1 MMVAA
6 RRPHEDAPSLV
17 DLVTRLGSAVLT
29 LAVLAASL
37 ARPLGAQQLTGY
49 TPQRAAAQRTAEQ
62 AAIARADS
70 VRIGVLARALADRPH
85 IAGTAAQART
95 RDLVIEALKAA
106 GIATEVREY
115 RVWLPHTVE
124 YGVWRV
130 SPDAKELD
138 LREGRIAEDP
148 TTLAHDEYPTVNGY
162 SGTGDVTGDVVYV
175 NYGLVE
181 DYAVLDSLG
190 VSVRGKIAIARY
202 GRSFRGIKAR
212 EAEKHGALAL
222 LMYSDPADDGYVQG
236 DVYPEG
242 PFRND
247 RGVQRGSV
255 MNGAGDP
262 STPGYPSLAN
272 APRIPEAQ
280 MPVPRIP
287 VLPLSYG
294 NAVELLKGVRGAPI
308 PRGWQGGLAFRY
320 HVGPGP
326 VRARVKVWSDSA
338 TAAYKPIWNTFGVIR
353 GTDFPDE
360 VIIIGGHRDAWSPG
374 AVDNVSGTVSVVEAA
389 RAVAEQ
395 MKSGWRPRRTLL
407 FATWD
412 AEEWGL
418 VGSTEY
424 VEDDSLRLMKGGV
437 AYLNQDV
444 SASGPSFGGG
454 GSPTLREVLRDIARS
469 VPDPSGAGSV
479 YDVWRTRTGVRAGEE
494 PAMGDPGG
502 GSDFAGFYNHLG
514 IPHSDWGFGGG
525 NGIYH
530 SNYDSYTFM
539 ERFGDPGYRYHA
551 TAARIGT
558 AMLMRLANADVLPY
572 DHVEFARTM
581 RRYLAPIDANL
592 KAKGWPGSSAP
603 LAAAIDRM
611 EREALAFATAR
622 DAALAAGLPAARQQA
637 TNAALL
643 KVERALIRP
652 EGLRSRPW
660 YRNLIYVADVDNGYG
675 TMVFPSVNEAIRFG
689 DAALFERELT
699 DLVQRFDAATAA
711 LGLARTEVQKR

>member
-1 MMVAA
+1 MTLHRSHLQRIA
-6 RRPHEDAPSLV
+6 LV
-17 DLVTRLGSAVLT
+17 GL
-29 LAVLAASL
+29 LATPFGTALH
-37 ARPLGAQQLTGY
+37 AQQVTGY
-49 TPQRAAAQRTAEQ
+49 TPQRAAAQRAAE
-62 AAIARADS
+62 AAAVARPDS
-70 VRIGVLARALADRPH
+70 VRVGALARALADRPH

-95 RDLVIEALKAA
+95 RDLVIDALKQA
-106 GIATEVREY
+106 GLQTEVREY
-115 RVWLPHTVE
+115 KVWMPHTVQ
-124 YGVWRV
+124 YGVWRIA
-130 SPDAKELD
+130 PDPKELD
-138 LREGRIAEDP
+138 LREGQIAEDP
-148 TTLAHDEYPTVNGY
+148 TTIAHPEYPTVNGY

-175 NYGLVE
+175 NYGLIE
-181 DYAVLDSLG
+181 DYAQLDSLG
-190 VSVRGKIAIARY
+190 VSVRGKIAVARY

-212 EAEKHGALAL
+212 EAEKRGALAL

-272 APRIPEAQ
+272 APRIPEVQ

-294 NAVELLKGVRGAPI
+294 NAVELLKDVRGTNI

-338 TAAYKPIWNTFGVIR
+338 TAAYKSIWDTFGIIR
-353 GTDFPDE
+353 GSDFPDE
-360 VIIIGGHRDAWSPG
+360 VIIVGGHRDAWSPG
-374 AVDNVSGTVSVVEAA
+374 AVDNVSGTVSVVESA
-389 RAVAEQ
+389 RAIAEQ
-395 MKSGWRPRRTLL
+395 VKAGWRPRRTLM

-424 VEDDSLRLMKGGV
+424 VEDDSLRLMRGGV

-454 GSPTLREVLRDIARS
+454 GSPTLRAVLRDVTRTI
-469 VPDPSGAGSV
+469 PDPSGEGSV
-479 YDVWRTRTGVRAGEE
+479 YDVWRKRSGVRAGDE

-539 ERFGDPGYRYHA
+539 ERFADPGYRYHA
-551 TAARIGT
+551 AAARVGT
-558 AMLMRLANADVLPY
+558 AMMMRLANADVLPY
-572 DHVEFARTM
+572 DYVEFARTM

-592 KAKGWPGSSAP
+592 KAKGWTGSSAP

-611 EREALAFATAR
+611 ERAADAFATAR
-622 DAALAAGLPAARQQA
+622 DAALAAGIPTARQAA
-637 TNAALL
+637 TNRALL
-643 KVERALIRP
+643 QVERAMTRA

-660 YRNLIYVADVDNGYG
+660 YRNLIYVADVDNGYS
-675 TMVFPSVNEAIRFG
+675 TMVFPSVNEAIRYG
-689 DAALFERELT
+689 DPALFGRELA

-711 LGLARTEVQKR
+711 LEAARTAVQQR

>member
-1 MMVAA
+1 M
-6 RRPHEDAPSLV
+6 
-17 DLVTRLGSAVLT
+17 
-29 LAVLAASL
+29 
-37 ARPLGAQQLTGY
+37 ARPDT
-49 TPQRAAAQRTAEQ
+49 
-62 AAIARADS
+62 ARAQA
-70 VRIGVLARALADRPH
+70 LARALADRPH

-95 RDLVIEALKAA
+95 RDLVIQAMREAGLNA
-106 GIATEVREY
+106 EVGEY
-115 RVWLPHTVE
+115 HVWLPHTVD
-124 YGVWRV
+124 YGVWRI
-130 SPDAKELD
+130 SPTPRQLE
-138 LREGRIAEDP
+138 LREGRVPEDP
-148 TTLAHDEYPTVNGY
+148 TTMQHDEYPTVNGY
-162 SGTGDVTGDVVYV
+162 SGTGDVTGEVVYV
-175 NYGLVE
+175 NYGLIE
-181 DYAVLDSLG
+181 DYAQLDSIG
-190 VSVRGKIAIARY
+190 VSVRGKVVIARY

-212 EAEKHGALAL
+212 EAEKRGALAL
-222 LMYSDPADDGYVQG
+222 LMYSDPQDDGYVRG

-242 PFRND
+242 AYRND

-262 STPGYPSLAN
+262 STPGYASKAG
-272 APRIPEAQ
+272 APRIALNQ

-294 NAVELLKGVRGAPI
+294 NAIELLRDVRGRDI
-308 PRGWQGGLAFRY
+308 PATWQGGLPFRY

-326 VRARVKVWSDSA
+326 VVARVRVFSDSA
-338 TAAYKPIWNTFGVIR
+338 TAAIKPIWNTYGIIR

-360 VIIIGGHRDAWSPG
+360 LVIIGAHRDAWSPG

-395 MKSGWRPRRTLL
+395 MRAGWRPRRTLV

-424 VEDDSLRLMKGGV
+424 VEDDSLRLMRGAV

-454 GSPTLREVLRDIARS
+454 GSPSLRALLRDVARS

-479 YDVWRTRTGVRAGEE
+479 YEVWRGRSRVPEGEE

-551 TAARIGT
+551 AAARVGT
-558 AMLMRLANADVLPY
+558 LMMMRLANADVLPY
-572 DHVEFARTM
+572 DYAEFARTM
-581 RRYLAPIDANL
+581 RAYLAPVDRAL
-592 KAKGWPGSSAP
+592 RERSWRGSSAP

-611 EREALAFATAR
+611 ERAAQTFNATR
-622 DAALAAGLPAARQQA
+622 DSSLAAGIPRARQVP
-637 TNAALL
+637 TNAALRE
-643 KVERALIRP
+643 VERAMTRP

-675 TMVFPSVNEAIRFG
+675 TMVFPSVNEAIRYG
-689 DAALFERELT
+689 TEALFAAELQ
-699 DLVQRFDAATAA
+699 DLVGRFDAATAA
-711 LGLARTEVQKR
+711 IERATRAVRGQ

>member
-1 MMVAA
+1 M
-6 RRPHEDAPSLV
+6 
-17 DLVTRLGSAVLT
+17 
-29 LAVLAASL
+29 
-37 ARPLGAQQLTGY
+37 TGY
-49 TPQRAAAQRTAEQ
+49 TAQRAAAQRAAEAGAITKPDTA
-62 AAIARADS
+62 
-70 VRIGVLARALADRPH
+70 RIQSLARALADRPH
-85 IAGTAAQART
+85 IAGTPAQART
-95 RDLVIEALKAA
+95 RDLVIEALKDA
-106 GIATEVREY
+106 GLETEVREY
-115 RVWLPHTVE
+115 RVWLPHTIE
-124 YGVWRV
+124 YGVWRIAP
-130 SPDAKELD
+130 SPKELD

-148 TTLAHDEYPTVNGY
+148 TTLAHPEYPTVNGY

-175 NYGLVE
+175 NYGLIE
-181 DYAVLDSLG
+181 DYAQLDSLG
-190 VSVRGKIAIARY
+190 VSVKGKIAIARY

-212 EAEKHGALAL
+212 EAEKRGALAL

-262 STPGYPSLAN
+262 STPGYPSTAN
-272 APRIPEAQ
+272 AKRIPLEA

-294 NAVELLKGVRGAPI
+294 NAVELLKDVRGATI

-326 VRARVKVWSDSA
+326 VKARVKVWSDSA
-338 TAAYKPIWNTFGVIR
+338 TAAIKPIWNTFGIIR

-389 RAVAEQ
+389 RAVAAQ
-395 MKSGWRPRRTLL
+395 MKTGWRPRRTLL

-418 VGSTEY
+418 VGSSEY
-424 VEDDSLRLMKGGV
+424 VEDDSLRLMRGGV

-444 SASGPSFGGG
+444 SASGPNFGGG
-454 GSPTLREVLRDIARS
+454 GTPTLRATLRDVARA

-479 YDVWRTRTGVRAGEE
+479 YDVWRKKANVRADEE

-525 NGIYH
+525 SGIYH
-530 SNYDSYTFM
+530 SNYDSFTFM

-551 TAARIGT
+551 AAARIGT
-558 AMLMRLANADVLPY
+558 AMMMRLANADVLPY
-572 DHVEFARTM
+572 DYVEFARTM
-581 RRYLAPIDANL
+581 RRYLAPIDQNL
-592 KAKGWPGSSAP
+592 KLKGWPGSSAP
-603 LAAAIDRM
+603 LAAAIDRL
-611 EREALAFATAR
+611 ERAASAFATAR
-622 DAALAAGLPAARQQA
+622 DAALAKSM
-637 TNAALL
+637 TNATAQSTNRALL
-643 KVERALIRP
+643 QVERAMTRP

-660 YRNLIYVADVDNGYG
+660 YRNLIYVADVDNGYSN
-675 TMVFPSVNEAIRFG
+675 MVFPSVNEAIRYG
-689 DAALFERELT
+689 DAALFERELA
-699 DLVQRFDAATAA
+699 DLVKRFEAAAAALDAARMA
-711 LGLARTEVQKR
+711 VQR

>member
-1 MMVAA
+1 M
-6 RRPHEDAPSLV
+6 RRSCLILIA
-17 DLVTRLGSAVLT
+17 
-29 LAVLAASL
+29 LAAV
-37 ARPLGAQQLTGY
+37 PLGAQQLTGY
-49 TPQRAAAQRTAEQ
+49 SPARAVQQRAAEA
-62 AAIARADS
+62 AAIARPDS
-70 VRIGVLARALADRPH
+70 TRAGSLARALADRPH

-95 RDLVIEALKAA
+95 RDLVIQALKEA
-106 GIATEVREY
+106 GLETEVREY
-115 RVWLPHTVE
+115 QVWLPHTIE
-124 YGVWRV
+124 YGVWRIA
-130 SPDAKELD
+130 PDPKELD
-138 LREGRIAEDP
+138 LREGPIASDP
-148 TTLAHDEYPTVNGY
+148 TTVAYPEYPTVNGY
-162 SGTGDVTGDVVYV
+162 SGTGDVTAEVVYV
-175 NYGLVE
+175 NYGLIE
-181 DYAVLDSLG
+181 DYAQLDSLG

-212 EAEKHGALAL
+212 EAERRGALAL

-242 PFRND
+242 PMRNA

-262 STPGYPSLAN
+262 STPGYPSKAN
-272 APRIPEAQ
+272 APRIPLAQ
-280 MPVPRIP
+280 LPVPRIP

-294 NAVELLKGVRGAPI
+294 NAVELLKDVRGGTI
-308 PRGWQGGLAFRY
+308 PRGWQGGLSFRY

-326 VRARVKVWSDSA
+326 VQARVKVWSDSA
-338 TAAYKPIWNTFGVIR
+338 TAAIKPIWDTFGIIR
-353 GTDFPDE
+353 GTEFPDE
-360 VIIIGGHRDAWSPG
+360 VIVIGAHRDAWSPG

-389 RAVAEQ
+389 RAVAAQ
-395 MKSGWRPRRTLL
+395 MKAGWKPRRTLL

-424 VEDDSLRLMKGGV
+424 VEDDSLRLARGGV

-454 GSPTLREVLRDIARS
+454 GSPTLRATLRDVART

-479 YDVWRTRTGVRAGEE
+479 YDVWRQRSGVASGDE

-525 NGIYH
+525 NGVYH

-551 TAARIGT
+551 AAARIGT
-558 AMLMRLANADVLPY
+558 AMMMRLANADVLPY
-572 DHVEFARTM
+572 DYVEFARSM
-581 RRYLAPIDANL
+581 RRYLAPVDQNL
-592 KAKGWPGSSAP
+592 KAKGWQGSSSS

-611 EREALAFATAR
+611 ERAALAFATAR
-622 DAALAAGLPAARQQA
+622 DAALAAGLSAARQQA
-637 TNAALL
+637 TNRALL
-643 KVERALIRP
+643 MVERAMTRP

-660 YRNLIYVADVDNGYG
+660 YRNLIYVADVDNGYSN
-675 TMVFPSVNEAIRFG
+675 MVFPSVNEAIRYG
-689 DAALFERELT
+689 DAALFERELA

-711 LGLARTEVQKR
+711 LETARAAVQQK

>member
-1 MMVAA
+1 MQ
-6 RRPHEDAPSLV
+6 
-17 DLVTRLGSAVLT
+17 
-29 LAVLAASL
+29 
-37 ARPLGAQQLTGY
+37 AQQMTGY
-49 TPQRAAAQRTAEQ
+49 TAQRAAAQRAAESGAITKPDTA
-62 AAIARADS
+62 
-70 VRIGVLARALADRPH
+70 RIQSLARALADRPH
-85 IAGTAAQART
+85 IAGTPAQART
-95 RDLVIEALKAA
+95 RDLVIEALKEA
-106 GIATEVREY
+106 GLETEVREY
-115 RVWLPHTVE
+115 RVWLPHTIE
-124 YGVWRV
+124 YGVWRIA
-130 SPDAKELD
+130 PAPKELD

-148 TTLAHDEYPTVNGY
+148 TTLAHPEYPTVNGY

-175 NYGLVE
+175 NYGLIE
-181 DYAVLDSLG
+181 DYAQLDSLG
-190 VSVRGKIAIARY
+190 VSVKGKIAIARY

-212 EAEKHGALAL
+212 EAEKRGALAL

-262 STPGYPSLAN
+262 STPGYPSTAN
-272 APRIPEAQ
+272 AKRIPLEA

-294 NAVELLKGVRGAPI
+294 NAVELLKDVRGATI

-326 VRARVKVWSDSA
+326 VKARVKVWSDSA
-338 TAAYKPIWNTFGVIR
+338 TAAIKPIWNTFGIIR

-389 RAVAEQ
+389 RAIAAQ

-418 VGSTEY
+418 VGSSEY
-424 VEDDSLRLMKGGV
+424 VEDDSLRLMRGGV

-444 SASGPSFGGG
+444 SASGPNFGGG
-454 GSPTLREVLRDIARS
+454 GTPTLRATLRDVARV

-479 YDVWRTRTGVRAGEE
+479 YDVWRKKANVRADEE

-530 SNYDSYTFM
+530 SNYDSFTFM

-551 TAARIGT
+551 AAARVGT
-558 AMLMRLANADVLPY
+558 AMMMRLANADVLPY
-572 DHVEFARTM
+572 DYVEFARTM
-581 RRYLAPIDANL
+581 RRYLAPIDQNL
-592 KAKGWPGSSAP
+592 KLKGWPGSSAP
-603 LAAAIDRM
+603 LASAIDRL
-611 EREALAFATAR
+611 ERAASAFATAR
-622 DAALAAGLPAARQQA
+622 DAALTKAMTNATAQA
-637 TNAALL
+637 TNRALL
-643 KVERALIRP
+643 QVERAMTRP

-660 YRNLIYVADVDNGYG
+660 YRNLIYVADVDNGYSN
-675 TMVFPSVNEAIRFG
+675 MVFPSVNEAIRYG
-689 DAALFERELT
+689 DAALFQRELE
-699 DLVQRFDAATAA
+699 DLVRRFDAAAAA
-711 LGLARTEVQKR
+711 LDAARMAVQR